1 MDFKYYWALCPSLH
15 KSFIFIWYNQN
26 RYSCTNTPF
35 VNPFQVLI
43 LWLHVFYSA
52 VIPVS
57 NAVLFVSYLQA
68 YSYSDGQ
75 VYEKS
80 MSNDDDEQYIPL
92 WFVMDEFGSC
102 IKHSDDPSFAVA
114 IIHYVPLEVTFS
126 VLWPLKDMDYGGLF
140 LIKIVTLYLLLIWI
154 FIWLV
159 SMSRWASLICISWSY
174 SCSWSHFK
182 RQILKKCSYIKGFSG

>member
-1 MDFKYYWALCPSLH
+1 M
-15 KSFIFIWYNQN
+15 
-26 RYSCTNTPF
+26 
-35 VNPFQVLI
+35 
-43 LWLHVFYSA
+43 
-52 VIPVS
+52 IPVS

-140 LIKIVTLYLLLIWI
+140 LIKIVTLYLLLI
-154 FIWLV
+154 
-159 SMSRWASLICISWSY
+159 
-174 SCSWSHFK
+174 
-182 RQILKKCSYIKGFSG
+182 